1 MIKRIASKKINDL
14 LYKGKVII
22 IYGARQTG
30 KTTLLESTLKDIK
43 AKALILNGDDSETRE
58 ILSTA
63 SRARLKNII
72 LDYKVVSID
81 EAQRIKDIGLI
92 LKIITDNFK
101 GIIVIA
107 TGSSSFE
114 LANELNEPLTG
125 RKYVINL
132 FPLSFEEM
140 VKETNLIEEI
150 SHLDQRLIFGCYP
163 EIITNP
169 GKETELLKLLSES
182 YLYKDILNLDKIRKP
197 VLISKIIKALALQ
210 IGNEVN
216 FNEIA
221 QIAECDRGTVEKY
234 IDILEKAFII
244 FQIPAYSKNARNEI
258 KKNKK
263 IYFLD
268 NGIRNAVINN
278 FTDIENRMDKGHLWE
293 NYIISERYK
302 YLKNNSKDKNLYFWR
317 TTQHQEID
325 LIEEDGNE
333 IIAYEIKYNKNA
345 KYKFPKTFTA
355 NYPEAETKLITPAN
369 FDSILI

>member
-244 FQIPAYSKNARNEI
+244 FQIPAYSRNARNEI

-325 LIEEDGNE
+325 LIEEDGNK

-345 KYKFPKTFTA
+345 KYKFPKTFTS